1 MSSKSTIWEYLE
13 KVIGTEKGEV
23 SGKCNICKN
32 IYTAPGGTTSG
43 LRKHLK
49 LHPKQAKQLK
59 EADDE
64 KKKEQVEKERK
75 AVDDD
80 IIDVEMFSQGPS
92 KKQPSLP
99 GFLESRMKFDTQSE
113 AQKASDDKDVDYII
127 KDLTTLNYLNGEG
140 FVDLLAFAAPKYT
153 VKERKTYARKIE
165 KKYNNLLQQYNDIIE
180 QCKP

>member
-1 MSSKSTIWEYLE
+1 MSSK
-13 KVIGTEKGEV
+13 GTEKGEV

-32 IYTAPGGTTSG
+32 IYKAPGGTTSG

-64 KKKEQVEKERK
+64 KKKEQVEKKRK

-99 GFLESRMKFDTQSE
+99 GFLESRMKFDPQSE
-113 AQKASDDKDVDYII
+113 AQKAFDDKVVDYII
-127 KDLTTLNYLNGEG
+127 KDLPTFNSLNGEG
-140 FVDLLAFAAPKYT
+140 FMDLLGFAAPKYT
-153 VKERKTYARKIE
+153 VKDRK
-165 KKYNNLLQQYNDIIE
+165 LLRGKLNINMIIFFN
-180 QCKP
+180 KSMTLLISVNPKWRV